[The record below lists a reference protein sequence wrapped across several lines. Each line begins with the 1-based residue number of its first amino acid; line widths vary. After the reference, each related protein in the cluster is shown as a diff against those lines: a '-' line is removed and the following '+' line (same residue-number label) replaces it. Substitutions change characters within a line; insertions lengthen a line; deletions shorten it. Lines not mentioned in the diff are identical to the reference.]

1 VDPGSAGESR
11 GSKRPVP
18 GFQITTTKFEKCRRI
33 FLCDCFF
40 ENPSGPL
47 LGFKSSVCRTP
58 SAPGAWPR
66 RLPPLCGSGPRH
78 PPRAQAPPPPHP
90 RTLIPPS
97 EPSLPWT
104 PRPPPRMR
112 GQSGGGRSICRLIG
126 LSAFRSRPLGRP
138 VGGPDGAEWSSTHT
152 SGRHRPTRPS
162 PGPAGGVPTQTDSA
176 GFRSTQADPG
186 RINRLRPAPG
196 SVLGRCLGAAACP
209 QDHRPR
215 WRRCRCS
222 RRRPSCSS
230 APSCASCPPRGPI
243 PSTSPF

>member
-1 VDPGSAGESR
+1 MPVWEGKPQTEGPENSRLRWGGWFCKVRSIPIFPHASEERKGAGCHVPRFRAGSRRTVSPIPSAFHQPPPPETDPRAPWQTPPPSGGSPPAPPLPPPPPPSRSRWGAPPARPPSPSPRPPPAASEWARVDPGSAGESR
-11 GSKRPVP
+11 GSKRPIP

-78 PPRAQAPPPPHP
+78 PPRAQASPPPHP

-104 PRPPPRMR
+104 PRPPPRM
-112 GQSGGGRSICRLIG
+112 
-126 LSAFRSRPLGRP
+126 
-138 VGGPDGAEWSSTHT
+138 
-152 SGRHRPTRPS
+152 
-162 PGPAGGVPTQTDSA
+162 
-176 GFRSTQADPG
+176 
-186 RINRLRPAPG
+186 
-196 SVLGRCLGAAACP
+196 
-209 QDHRPR
+209 
-215 WRRCRCS
+215 
-222 RRRPSCSS
+222 
-230 APSCASCPPRGPI
+230 
-243 PSTSPF
+243 